1 MDMSMII
8 NPIVMLFIAILIG
21 FVSVKCNYL
30 NADIRTVLSK
40 IIVKITLPCLIVTSL
55 LSKEL
60 SGEVVGNAAIAVLSG
75 IVVIPGLCLLGIC
88 TAKLF
93 RLKEPTKTVHA
104 ILSGGGNTSFL
115 GYPIVLAIFGTEGL
129 FYAVLFSMVN
139 ESLFWTVGVY
149 LLYRSGGAKEKGNS
163 LKKLFNPNTITFL
176 ITIPLMLLKVK
187 LPPIINDALSGIGS
201 TTIELSMLFIGMT
214 LATVDVKKLYQRVS
228 MLLPAFIKMV
238 IAPVLVGILLIKIGV
253 GALTTGVLM
262 LEIAMPAQTVVSIVA
277 MEANSDEQYAAEY
290 IFFSTMLSL
299 VTLPFVYYIMER
311 MIG

>member
-1 MDMSMII
+1 MDMSIII

-21 FVSVKCNYL
+21 FVSAKYNYL

-60 SGEVVGNAAIAVLSG
+60 SGEVVENAAIAVLSG
-75 IVVIPGLCLLGIC
+75 IIVIPGLCLLGIC

-115 GYPIVLAIFGTEGL
+115 GYPIVLAIFGAEGL

-187 LPPIINDALSGIGS
+187 LPPILNEALSGIGS

-228 MLLPAFIKMV
+228 MLLPVFIKMV
-238 IAPVLVGILLIKIGV
+238 IAPVLVGMLLMQIGV
-253 GALTTGVLM
+253 GELTTGVLM

-290 IFFSTMLSL
+290 IFFSTIISL
-299 VTLPFVYYIMER
+299 GTLPLVYYIMEK
-311 MIG
+311 ILS

>member
-8 NPIVMLFIAILIG
+8 NPIMRLFIAILIG
-21 FVSVKCNYL
+21 FISVKYNYL

-40 IIVKITLPCLIVTSL
+40 IIAKITLPCMIVTSL

-163 LKKLFNPNTITFL
+163 LKKLFNPNTIAFL
-176 ITIPLMLLKVK
+176 IAIPLMLLKAK
-187 LPPIINDALSGIGS
+187 LPPILNVALSGIGD
-201 TTIELSMLFIGMT
+201 TTIYLSMLFIGMT

-228 MLLPAFIKMV
+228 MLLPALIKMV
-238 IAPVLVGILLIKIGV
+238 IAPILVGMLLIQIGV

-262 LEIAMPAQTVVSIVA
+262 LEIALPAQTVVSIVA
-277 MEANSDEQYAAEY
+277 MEANSDAQYAVEY
-290 IFFSTMLSL
+290 IFFSTLLSL
-299 VTLPFVYYIMER
+299 ATLPFVYYIMER